1 MNTEAFLTT
10 HQLLAARSYH
20 VDNINLLNR
29 ESGSWDATTKARGE
43 ATIRNLTQQ
52 IEAIDAE
59 LHMSQR
65 GKAGAA

>member
-10 HQLLAARSYH
+10 QQLMVARAQH
-20 VDNINLLNR
+20 VDNINLLIR
-29 ESGSWDATTKARGE
+29 ASSDWDEITNERGQ

-52 IEAIDAE
+52 IEASDGE
-59 LHMSQR
+59 LLMARR